1 MHDRFAEPDGP
12 MGRSDYIARGTA
24 LDRRVRAFAI
34 HATGVVSELQRR
46 HAAFPAVSA
55 ALGRT
60 AMATL
65 LLASSAL
72 KREEHL
78 LTMEVKGN
86 GPAGR
91 ILCTADGR
99 GRIRGTVSRPQVDSK
114 SVVPGKLNV
123 AGVVGTSGYLSV
135 VRDSGGR
142 DAYRGMVELQT
153 GEIGED
159 VAYYL
164 LQSEQTPSAVG
175 LGVFVQPDGSV
186 SAAGGFLLQ
195 LLPGLGDDEIVEIE
209 RRVAALPHPTR
220 LLRDGVSA
228 EGILRRLFGDEIE
241 IGANE
246 PVTFHC
252 PCTRE
257 RFEAAIVSL
266 GEREITELVAAER
279 GDPTEVVCHFCNE
292 RYEFTPREM
301 REILERARAA

>member
-1 MHDRFAEPDGP
+1 MD
-12 MGRSDYIARGTA
+12 RSDYIARGTA

-46 HAAFPAVSA
+46 HSAFPAVSA

-72 KREEHL
+72 KREDHL
-78 LTMEVKGN
+78 LTVEVN
-86 GPAGR
+86 GDGPVGR

-99 GRIRGTVSRPQVDSK
+99 GRLRGMVSRPQVDSE
-114 SVVPGKLNV
+114 SLVPGKLNV

-142 DAYRGMVELQT
+142 DPYRGMVELQT

-175 LGVFVQPDGSV
+175 LGVFVRQDGSV

-195 LLPGLGDDEIVEIE
+195 LLPGLADDEIAEIE
-209 RRVAALPHPTR
+209 QRVAELPHPTR

-228 EGILRRLFGDEIE
+228 EGILRQLFGDEIE
-241 IGANE
+241 LGDNE
-246 PVTFHC
+246 PVAFHC

-257 RFEAAIVSL
+257 RFEAAIATL
-266 GEREITELVAAER
+266 GERDILDLVEGENR
-279 GDPTEVVCHFCNE
+279 DSTEVLCHFCNE
-292 RYEFTPREM
+292 RYVFTLLEM
-301 REILERARAA
+301 QAILERARAA